1 MLTED
6 SEYWQVLDDVHR
18 QNGIDVLDTLT
29 DSWGS
34 WPFLFAWYLLGR
46 DCRV

>member
-18 QNGIDVLDTLT
+18 QTGIDVLDTLT
-29 DSWGS
+29 DWAEKPVDS
-34 WPFLFAWYLLGR
+34 
-46 DCRV
+46 

>member
-29 DSWGS
+29 DWAEK
-34 WPFLFAWYLLGR
+34 P
-46 DCRV
+46 V